1 MSKKFQ
7 KRKED
12 FTCEK
17 CGFAMKSN
25 GFTNH
30 CSQCLWSKHVDNNPG
45 DRGAVCGGM
54 MEPVDFVKDKDD
66 YVLTHKCIICGH
78 TKRNKIAPED
88 DFGKAL
94 EIVKKKA
101 DKVFG

>member
-7 KRKED
+7 KRVED
-12 FTCEK
+12 FVCEK

-30 CSQCLWSKHVDNNPG
+30 CSQCLWSKHVDVNPG
-45 DRGAVCGGM
+45 DREAVCGGLM
-54 MEPVDFVKDKDD
+54 QPVDFVKEKLN
-66 YVLTHKCIICGH
+66 YMITHQCTVCGYQ
-78 TKRNKIAPED
+78 KRNRLAPED
-88 DFGKAL
+88 NFDKAL

-101 DKVFG
+101 DKLLG